1 MNVNVIGNVDFNFNN
16 NVNVNA
22 ITNFNAKANI
32 CPSTVNLFLLILL

>member
-22 ITNFNAKANI
+22 ITNFNANANI